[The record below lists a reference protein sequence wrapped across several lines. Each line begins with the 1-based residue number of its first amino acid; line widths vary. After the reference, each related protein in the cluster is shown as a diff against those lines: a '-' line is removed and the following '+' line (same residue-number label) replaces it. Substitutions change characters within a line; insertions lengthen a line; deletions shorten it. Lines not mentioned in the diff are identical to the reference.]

1 MSPSLASPWTGLGFT
16 WQLSTQWAAEG
27 GGELVF
33 FCPYERV
40 HPAFNSLTLFSV
52 TGDGLSTHMVL
63 PVVDD
68 QREVTLALALA
79 LALAPTLTPTP
90 TPTLTLT
97 QTPTPFPTLTLTLT
111 PTLTLTHPQP

>member
-90 TPTLTLT
+90 TPTLT